1 MTALPVPE
9 HPILACIAE
18 VGAALDRAVDAQAVY
33 LSTEEKA
40 QALQGFAALEAR
52 VTAMRLQVM
61 AAAGDLAAASGSRDV
76 AAWWSHH
83 TRTDPDRARADER
96 LASSLDER
104 RSLLAAALAAGRCS
118 VAQARVIEQALD
130 ELPDRVG
137 HEVLVAAEA
146 ALVDYAEHHRPSE
159 LCRLGRRI
167 LEVVAPEI
175 ADEEEARRLADEERH
190 AREKTRLRLRS
201 LGDGTT
207 RISGRLPQ
215 AAASRLR
222 TYLEAFSSPRHA
234 PGTTAAPQ
242 DRLPYPRRL
251 GMAFCAL
258 LEHLDP
264 DTLPDHGGDATT
276 VMVTLSLDQLKA
288 ELAAADLLD
297 GAALTAG
304 EVRRLACTA
313 HLVPAVLGADS
324 EILDLGR
331 ARRLFSPAQRRALRL
346 RDRRCRADDC
356 TIPATWTE
364 AHHLAAWHDNGP
376 TDIDNG
382 ILLCAHH
389 HQRAHDPRYVTDRLS
404 NGDVRFTRRR

>member
-1 MTALPVPE
+1 MTAVSVPE
-9 HPILACIAE
+9 HPILECVAE
-18 VGAALDRAVDAQAVY
+18 VGAALDRATDAQAVY
-33 LSTEEKA
+33 LTTDEKA
-40 QALQGFAALEAR
+40 RALRGLTELETR
-52 VTAMRLQVM
+52 VAAMRLRVM
-61 AAAGDLAAASGSRDV
+61 AVAGDVAEEAGSRDV

-83 TRTDPDRARADER
+83 TRAETDRGRADER
-96 LASSLDER
+96 LACSLDQR
-104 RSLLAAALAAGRCS
+104 RSLLSAALAAGRCS

-130 ELPDRVG
+130 QLPDRVG
-137 HEVLVAAEA
+137 QDVIVAAEE
-146 ALVDYAEHHRPSE
+146 ALVGYAEHYRPSE
-159 LCRLGRRI
+159 LRRLGRRI

-190 AREKTRLRLRS
+190 AREKTRLSLRP

-207 RISGRLPQ
+207 RVSGRLPQ
-215 AAASRLR
+215 AAAGRLR
-222 TYLEAFSSPRHA
+222 TYLEAFSSPRQA
-234 PGTTAAPQ
+234 PGTTPPPQ

-251 GMAFCAL
+251 GQAFCAL

-264 DTLPDHGGDATT
+264 DSLPDHGGDATT

-288 ELAAADLLD
+288 KLAAADLLD
-297 GAALTAG
+297 GTDLTAG

-313 HLVPAVLGADS
+313 HIVPAVLGAES

-331 ARRLFSPAQRRALRL
+331 SRRLFSPAQRRALRL

-356 TIPATWTE
+356 TIPATWSE
-364 AHHLAAWHDNGP
+364 AHHLTAWQDNGP
-376 TDIDNG
+376 TDIANG

-389 HQRAHDPRYVTDRLS
+389 HQRAHDPGYVTDRLP